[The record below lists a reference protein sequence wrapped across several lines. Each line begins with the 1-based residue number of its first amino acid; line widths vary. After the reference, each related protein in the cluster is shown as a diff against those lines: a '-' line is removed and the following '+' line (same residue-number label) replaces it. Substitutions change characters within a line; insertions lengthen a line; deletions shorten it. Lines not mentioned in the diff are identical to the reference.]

1 MTPGLLQRI
10 GVLQARLIAAS
21 AVLGFV
27 LLVVLVFAYST
38 MSGRL
43 IARDAVRLDALA
55 AEFQASLGDVV
66 MREPGRL
73 AADVSMFRRVGGL
86 AYLEVRDAAGRVL
99 VADGGPAMLGV
110 PDADLRTALDSGQ
123 GHYDFQVDLLQPG
136 YSASAGTLRAR
147 ADLTELASSLNTMRN
162 GMLVLA
168 ALILILQGLLTRWVL
183 GGVLDGVAAIEE
195 RALALRRA
203 EVL

>member
-10 GVLQARLIAAS
+10 GVLQARLLAAS
-21 AVLGFV
+21 ALIGFV
-27 LLVVLVFAYST
+27 LLVALVSGYSA
-38 MSGRL
+38 MSERL
-43 IARDAVRLDALA
+43 LARDSVRLDALA
-55 AEFQASLGDVV
+55 AEFQARLGDVV

-73 AADVSMFRRVGGL
+73 AAEVSMFRRIGGL

-99 VADGGPAMLGV
+99 VAEGGPAMLGGS
-110 PDADLRTALDSGQ
+110 DADLRTALDSGR

-147 ADLTELASSLNTMRN
+147 ADLTELVSSLNGLRN

-168 ALILILQGLLTRWVL
+168 ALVL
-183 GGVLDGVAAIEE
+183 PSRAMVRLSISSAA
-195 RALALRRA
+195 
-203 EVL
+203 